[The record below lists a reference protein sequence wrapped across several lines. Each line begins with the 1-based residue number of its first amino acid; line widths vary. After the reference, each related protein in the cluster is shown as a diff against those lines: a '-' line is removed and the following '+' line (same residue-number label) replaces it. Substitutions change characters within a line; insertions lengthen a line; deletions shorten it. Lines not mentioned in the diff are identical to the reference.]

1 MDHLEPEQRSALMAK
16 VRSRNTTP
24 EIRVRR
30 VAHALGLRFRLH
42 QTNLAGSPDLVFPRH
57 RVALFVHGCFWHR
70 HQNCSRSTLPKTRR
84 AFWQK
89 KLADNVE
96 RDRLAVEALQRGGW
110 RVDIIWECETRRAAQ
125 LNQHLQQ
132 LFELNPK

>member
-16 VRSRNTTP
+16 IRSRNTTP

-42 QTNLAGSPDLVFPRH
+42 KTSLAGSPDLVFPKH

-70 HQNCSRSTLPKTRR
+70 HQDCSRSTLPKTRTD
-84 AFWQK
+84 FWRQ
-89 KLADNVE
+89 KLADNVK
-96 RDRLAVEALQRGGW
+96 RDRVTVEALQRDGW
-110 RVDIIWECETRRAAQ
+110 RVDIIWECETRRADQ
-125 LNQHLQQ
+125 LNQHLKH